1 MANPRPKLRI
11 ITYMCP
17 SHPVEL
23 YELIVQYLEEEI
35 GCEASLLYESRS
47 PGPLSDRVDPFT
59 DNSVD
64 MGELVILQN
73 QYSTVKYDCTIVILY
88 TTG

>member
-23 YELIVQYLEEEI
+23 YELIMQYLEEEI
-35 GCEASLLYESRS
+35 GCEASLLYESRG

-59 DNSVD
+59 DSSVD

-73 QYSTVKYDCTIVILY
+73 QYSSIKYDCTIVILY